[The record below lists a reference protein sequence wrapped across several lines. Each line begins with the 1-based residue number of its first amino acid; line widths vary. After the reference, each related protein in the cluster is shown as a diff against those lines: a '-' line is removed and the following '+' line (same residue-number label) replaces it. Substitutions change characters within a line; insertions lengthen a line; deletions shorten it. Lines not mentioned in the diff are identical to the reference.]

1 MGERQTTQTQYGII
15 GQHDRM
21 KKKFEQFSRF
31 CQIIRIISRSIM
43 LNIIETNEIDLI
55 FNDLWVR
62 LRVCLKLE
70 QT

>member
-1 MGERQTTQTQYGII
+1 MANNTHNGII
-15 GQHDRM
+15 GQHDRI
-21 KKKFEQFSRF
+21 KKKFEQFSQFR
-31 CQIIRIISRSIM
+31 QIIRIISRSIM

-55 FNDLWVR
+55 FNDLCVR